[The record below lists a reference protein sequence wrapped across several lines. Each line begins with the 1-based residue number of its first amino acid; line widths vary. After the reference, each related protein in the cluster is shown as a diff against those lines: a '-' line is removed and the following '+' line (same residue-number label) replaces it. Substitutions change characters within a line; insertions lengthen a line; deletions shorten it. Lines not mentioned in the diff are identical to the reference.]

1 MIRGFDY
8 LNVTSEKAKSL
19 SFRGKTRMTDLV
31 SPEWTLFHQM
41 KMWWTPLLMLMVL
54 LFRNDIFFIGK
65 VLKVWYRVLG
75 ESFIKGFLKRQGQ
88 KYAMKIIGFL
98 FNDHF
103 CNSNMLLPFFKCY
116 CSRDLLVNY
125 TFHTFKWS
133 PLELQKDIQSGSSS
147 GCLQYKI

>member
-1 MIRGFDY
+1 
-8 LNVTSEKAKSL
+8 
-19 SFRGKTRMTDLV
+19 MTDLV
-31 SPEWTLFHQM
+31 SPEWTLFNQI

-116 CSRDLLVNY
+116 CSRDLSVNY

-133 PLELQKDIQSGSSS
+133 PLELQKRYTIWKFIWLSTIQNIDLGVPLLHIINVHTFARIPWY
-147 GCLQYKI
+147 CY